1 MDDRAWGSVRV
12 AVLGIRRDDRG
23 ANLVEYL
30 IVLGCIALVAFA
42 GWSQFG
48 VTVNDKLIAQA
59 DCITTFSGCEGNP
72 QGADASPGPA
82 AGTPGPTEAAAP
94 PSYEEVLRDSLQTLA
109 DNFSTI
115 AGDDGRIDEDDL
127 EDALDSSN
135 PDVRA
140 AAQFFL
146 DNPSALHALDVGQ
159 GDGDVDG
166 DISREDIAGLQEELT
181 DASLAT
187 LLADTANGEGGRDG
201 DVSRDDLEALL
212 EDEGVPQGVRDWAAA
227 RLAEMPEDEGG
238 CSGWSDFSCHVGNAG
253 SWAYDVSGLDS
264 VVDHSGLD
272 SAVDWVDENIYQN
285 LPGPV
290 RGLWD
295 FYYGFQVLGPIRAV
309 TGLVDGVGGI
319 LSLGQTYGSNLID
332 DPWGTLTATAEFA
345 TNPVAQAEF
354 AWNLGSA
361 IVSDYAERC
370 PSSATEAGACGFEVA
385 LEVALALTTGGAGNA
400 ASHTDDLRYL
410 RYLDDVDDAT
420 DAARVVN
427 RLDDLPQRPFG
438 WQDVNTG
445 AGPGS
450 RTINCSRCVVAVD
463 STLDGA
469 PTSALGY
476 IDGHERSIDLIATSV
491 GRSPDA
497 WRVVPDRAAIEATVS
512 EWGSGSKGIIY
523 IARDDGTAHVF
534 NVVNDQGDILFIDGQ
549 TGRLADVEFTEHVT
563 DYRILRT
570 NDWAIE

>member
-12 AVLGIRRDDRG
+12 AVLGMRRDDRG

-30 IVLGCIALVAFA
+30 IVLGCIAILALG
-42 GWSQFG
+42 GWSRFG
-48 VTVNDKLIAQA
+48 ASVHDKLVGQAECIA
-59 DCITTFSGCEGNP
+59 TWSGCEGHP
-72 QGADASPGPA
+72 QGADPGNGPA
-82 AGTPGPTEAAAP
+82 AGGAP
-94 PSYEEVLRDSLQTLA
+94 EPVESSAPATYEDVLRDSLQTLA
-109 DNFSTI
+109 DNFSTL

-127 EDALDSSN
+127 EDALGSSN

-146 DNPSALHALDVGQ
+146 DNPSALNALDVGQ
-159 GDGDVDG
+159 GDGDIDG
-166 DISREDIAGLQEELT
+166 DISREDIAGLQESLN

-212 EDEGVPQGVRDWAAA
+212 EDQGVPQSVRDWAAV

-238 CSGWSDFSCHVGNAG
+238 CSGWSDFSCHIGNAG

-272 SAVDWVDENIYQN
+272 SAAAWVDENIYQN

-295 FYYGFQVLGPIRAV
+295 FYYGFQVLGPVRLV

-319 LSLGQTYGSNLID
+319 LSLGQTYGENLIE

-345 TNPVAQAEF
+345 TNPQAQAEF

-361 IVSDYAERC
+361 IVQDYAERC
-370 PSSATEAGACGFEVA
+370 PSSATEAGACTFEVA
-385 LEVALALTTGGAGNA
+385 LEVALALTTGGSGNA

-410 RYLDDVDDAT
+410 RYVDDVDDAT
-420 DAARVVN
+420 DAIRIID
-427 RLDDLPQRPFG
+427 RIEDLRPHG
-438 WQDVNTG
+438 WQDVNLG
-445 AGPGS
+445 GGPANTV
-450 RTINCSRCVVAVD
+450 RDLNCTRCAAAVD
-463 STLDGA
+463 ATLDGA
-469 PTSALGY
+469 PASALA
-476 IDGHERSIDLIATSV
+476 IDPANVPSFEEFSRLIR
-491 GRSPDA
+491 RSPEA
-497 WRVVPDRAAIEATVS
+497 WQHASSQAAAETIVEG
-512 EWGSGSKGIIY
+512 WGHGSKGIVVIDR
-523 IARDDGTAHVF
+523 ADGTAHAF
-534 NVVNDQGDILFIDGQ
+534 NVINDRGTILFLDGQ
-549 TGRLADVEFTEHVT
+549 TGALASFDEVT
-563 DYRILRT
+563 YVRVVRT